1 MAATKR
7 ITADVVVIGA
17 GIVGTAIARELSKY
31 ELSVVLVEKEADVAF
46 GTTKANTALVHA
58 GYDADPGTLKAKLN
72 VAGNALYPKITQ
84 ELGVLY
90 KNTGSLVV
98 ALDEDQMLH
107 IHELKIRGEKNGVP
121 GLEVIPAERLLEL
134 EPHVNPDAVGALW
147 APTGGITCPWELAIA
162 YTENAVLNGARV
174 LLSSPVIG
182 IDVHE
187 GRVTTVHCPNISID
201 ARFVVN
207 AAGVW
212 ADDIE
217 RMAGRDDFE
226 VTPRRGEYYLF
237 DKRASRIVA
246 RPLFPVPTPF
256 SKGIVVA
263 PTVDGNLLA
272 GPNSVLTGRKD
283 DYATTAPGLAEVLE
297 GARKL
302 IPDLPVREAITNFA
316 GLRAVA
322 EPGGDFII
330 GVSPGLSNFINA
342 AGIQSP
348 GLTAAPAIA
357 EMVRD
362 ILSDAGLELMEKP
375 DFDPIRKRPL
385 RFTELTREE
394 QARMVAEDPKWG
406 HIICR
411 CETVTEAE
419 IVAALHS
426 PVPCTTV
433 DGVKFRTRAGAGRCQ
448 GGFCGPRVVAII
460 ARELGIPVEKVT
472 KKGGKSRIVMGPS
485 KEPLLECSCSVE
497 GTEKE
502 VGDDV

>member
-1 MAATKR
+1 MAVSRR
-7 ITADVVVIGA
+7 IAADVVVIGA
-17 GIVGTAIARELSKY
+17 GIVGTAIARELSRY
-31 ELSVVLVEKEADVAF
+31 DVSVVLVEKKSDVAS

-58 GYDADPGTLKAKLN
+58 GYDAEPGTLKARLN
-72 VAGNALYPKITQ
+72 LAGNALYPKVCA

-98 ALDEDQMLH
+98 ALDEGQMPY
-107 IHELKIRGEKNGVP
+107 IRKLKAKGEKNGVA
-121 GLEVIPAERLLEL
+121 GLEVISRERILEL
-134 EPHVNPDAVGALW
+134 EPYVNPGAVGALW

-162 YTENAVLNGARV
+162 YAENAVHNGAQV
-174 LLSSPVIG
+174 MLDSPVTS
-182 IDVHE
+182 IDVYD
-187 GRVTTVHCPNISID
+187 GRVTTVHCPDISID
-201 ARFVVN
+201 TRFAVN
-207 AAGVW
+207 AAGIW
-212 ADDIE
+212 ADDVE
-217 RMAGRDDFE
+217 RMAGRDDFR

-237 DKRASRIVA
+237 DKRVSYIAN
-246 RPLFPVPTPF
+246 RPLFPVPTEF

-272 GPNSVLTGRKD
+272 GPNSVLIGEKGD
-283 DYATTAPGLAEVLE
+283 DATTAPGLAEVLE

-302 IPDLPVREAITNFA
+302 VPNLPVREAITNFA

-322 EPGGDFII
+322 EPGGDFVI
-330 GVSPGLSNFINA
+330 GASPGVPNFINA

-362 ILSDAGLELMEKP
+362 ILSDAGLELKEKP
-375 DFDPIRKRPL
+375 DFDPIHKRPL
-385 RFTELTREE
+385 RFTELTREK
-394 QARMVAEDPKWG
+394 QAELVAEDPRWG

-460 ARELGIPVEKVT
+460 GRELGIPIEEVT
-472 KKGGKSRIVMGPS
+472 KKGGMSRVVVGPS
-485 KEPLLECSCSVE
+485 KEPLIKCSCTSADTGE
-497 GTEKE
+497 EAG
-502 VGDDV
+502 GDA